1 MSSLLTEHRALGQRA
16 QDEDQKEGQSRWE
29 EGERPVTDILCQ
41 SHLRSTTPTLL
52 GGGRRQRYRKMT
64 DPGQWPAGLSPHRA
78 VPWPPL
84 RSDDPTHP
92 PGGSSRSRQ
101 GLPWQ
106 TLQGWTVQPTLYKT
120 FGSSSILIHCRN
132 DLLTSFNFL
141 CLYQIAFNSPWWFC
155 NIYVR
160 SWDTGIESK
169 EEPRYKC
176 QAC

>member
-1 MSSLLTEHRALGQRA
+1 VGRGRKASYRHPLPVPLAEHNSHASWAGTQAALQ
-16 QDEDQKEGQSRWE
+16 EDDGS
-29 EGERPVTDILCQ
+29 
-41 SHLRSTTPTLL
+41 
-52 GGGRRQRYRKMT
+52 
-64 DPGQWPAGLSPHRA
+64 RA
-78 VPWPPL
+78 VARGAVTPQSSTVATTEKWWP
-84 RSDDPTHP
+84 HP
-92 PGGSSRSRQ
+92 PARGIQQITAGAAMTN
-101 GLPWQ
+101 PA
-106 TLQGWTVQPTLYKT
+106 GWTVQPTLYKT

>member
-1 MSSLLTEHRALGQRA
+1 MEHRALGQRA

-41 SHLRSTTPTLL
+41 SHLRSTSPTLL
-52 GGGRRQRYRKMT
+52 GRGCRQRYGKMT

-106 TLQGWTVQPTLYKT
+106 ALQGELCSQPYTKHSAHLLFWFTAGMIYWQVLT
-120 FGSSSILIHCRN
+120 FYVCTRYLLIPL
-132 DLLTSFNFL
+132 DDSV
-141 CLYQIAFNSPWWFC
+141 
-155 NIYVR
+155 IYM
-160 SWDTGIESK
+160 
-169 EEPRYKC
+169 
-176 QAC
+176 